1 MNNNLTRNKNSTIS
15 DSDIRLSGFNKNLY
29 LEEITDKTEDLKKK
43 RLRYGIRNIV
53 GLLFQKMEFS
63 VLSSINYLAVY
74 YAAYCSFKDKSI
86 KMENSITLSSIL
98 TFSQFSTIWFGG
110 VLKEYIHMKIILIIG
125 GAFLILGS
133 IGIMFLETLIGYK
146 FMMVVYGIGIGIQ
159 ETISNANASAFIP
172 EKKGLINGLANIS
185 WTLACSFFNF
195 IGLHIINPDKKDVV
209 FYDDINGISD
219 NITKYTIITVFCFLG
234 FTTVATILI
243 YPYKKED
250 YEVKLELDSNQ
261 ENIEDNDADN
271 NKSEKL
277 DDDNKNNGEEK
288 VKIIKKIDD
297 DNNNEQ
303 IIEIDEDNISF
314 LEYLKCVRLYTCLLM
329 CSFKNIHN
337 NLITSSFILF
347 SNHYDT
353 VSVNTQQYISS
364 SSFIVNLIVTAILS
378 LFIDKFKY
386 RSIVI
391 PSNILVFFHA
401 LTFQFVK
408 KNQILFIIYF
418 FLSGIFISIENLAT
432 FPHLLKVFG
441 NRYIVVI
448 FGIFCIGT
456 GLCDLAMNAFVDH
469 ILSRYNE
476 DQKDEYDKAVNG
488 LFYITASFTLIS
500 VILMSFESEYSVLY
514 WKWKCK

>member
-1 MNNNLTRNKNSTIS
+1 
-15 DSDIRLSGFNKNLY
+15 
-29 LEEITDKTEDLKKK
+29 
-43 RLRYGIRNIV
+43 
-53 GLLFQKMEFS
+53 
-63 VLSSINYLAVY
+63 
-74 YAAYCSFKDKSI
+74 
-86 KMENSITLSSIL
+86 
-98 TFSQFSTIWFGG
+98 
-110 VLKEYIHMKIILIIG
+110 
-125 GAFLILGS
+125 
-133 IGIMFLETLIGYK
+133 
-146 FMMVVYGIGIGIQ
+146 
-159 ETISNANASAFIP
+159 
-172 EKKGLINGLANIS
+172 
-185 WTLACSFFNF
+185 
-195 IGLHIINPDKKDVV
+195 
-209 FYDDINGISD
+209 
-219 NITKYTIITVFCFLG
+219 
-234 FTTVATILI
+234 
-243 YPYKKED
+243 
-250 YEVKLELDSNQ
+250 
-261 ENIEDNDADN
+261 
-271 NKSEKL
+271 
-277 DDDNKNNGEEK
+277 
-288 VKIIKKIDD
+288 
-297 DNNNEQ
+297 
-303 IIEIDEDNISF
+303 
-314 LEYLKCVRLYTCLLM
+314 M

-469 ILSRYNE
+469 ILSRYND